1 MGIALK
7 MPATRTKSLAR
18 PLRAH
23 STVSLKGPQKFAEIQ
38 SQLCGKYVIKF
49 RNTQFARQRFGEVRF
64 APD

>member
-1 MGIALK
+1 MGIALT

-38 SQLCGKYVIKF
+38 SQLCGKYDIWVLW
-49 RNTQFARQRFGEVRF
+49 A
-64 APD
+64 